1 MLPVFNHIISMKFLL
16 ILIFVT
22 ISHFNLFCESK
33 DFMQA
38 ENSLDSAKNEIERI
52 NSILNNTEYDNFT
65 YIGLSPKMQSQKKE
79 IQQAKIHIA
88 NQIAMNIKCKID
100 VGFIS
105 FYTENSFKSDKDSF
119 INYFDADTKFI
130 VDNIEISSIYYFSN
144 LTVVIGKY
152 KNKATECVL
161 KITRNFGERPHWIS
175 DIPKI
180 DGFYVGVGMSAK
192 YSVPYK
198 SMLVADVNA
207 AQQIS
212 VEKNAFIASF
222 CYENITTSSSKFL
235 NSEKISGADLIL
247 SQSELYGFYVI
258 DRWIEPDGSTFYSL
272 AIAKRK

>member
-1 MLPVFNHIISMKFLL
+1 MLPVFKHIISMKFLL

-235 NSEKISGADLIL
+235 NSEKISGADLTL

>member
-1 MLPVFNHIISMKFLL
+1 MLPVFKHIISMKFLL

-235 NSEKISGADLIL
+235 NSEKISGADLTL

-258 DRWIEPDGSTFYSL
+258 DRWIEPDGSAFYSL

>member
-144 LTVVIGKY
+144 LTVVVGKY

-198 SMLVADVNA
+198 SLLVADVNA

-235 NSEKISGADLIL
+235 NSEKISGADLTL
-247 SQSELYGFYVI
+247 SKSELYGFYVI

>member
-1 MLPVFNHIISMKFLL
+1 MLPVFKHIISMKFLL

-52 NSILNNTEYDNFT
+52 NSILNNTEYDNLT

-88 NQIAMNIKCKID
+88 NQVAMNIKCKID

-105 FYTENSFKSDKDSF
+105 LYTENSFKSNKDSF
-119 INYFDADTKFI
+119 IDYFDADTKFI

-222 CYENITTSSSKFL
+222 YYENITDSSSKIL
-235 NSEKISGADLIL
+235 DSEKISGADLTL

>member
-1 MLPVFNHIISMKFLL
+1 MLPVFKHIISMKFLL

-105 FYTENSFKSDKDSF
+105 FYTENSFKSNKDSF
-119 INYFDADTKFI
+119 IDYFDEDTKFI

-152 KNKATECVL
+152 KNEASECAL
-161 KITRNFGERPHWIS
+161 KIPRNFGERPKWIS
-175 DIPKI
+175 NIPKI
-180 DGFYVGVGMSAK
+180 DGFYVGVGMADK

-235 NSEKISGADLIL
+235 NSEKISGADLTL

>member
-1 MLPVFNHIISMKFLL
+1 MLPVFKHIISMKFLL

-52 NSILNNTEYDNFT
+52 NSILNNTEYDNLT

-88 NQIAMNIKCKID
+88 NQVAMNIKCKID

-235 NSEKISGADLIL
+235 NSEKISGADLTL

>member
-1 MLPVFNHIISMKFLL
+1 MLPVFKHTISMKFLL

-65 YIGLSPKMQSQKKE
+65 YIGMSPKMQSQKKE

-152 KNKATECVL
+152 KNKATKCVL

-235 NSEKISGADLIL
+235 NSEKISGADLTL

>member
-16 ILIFVT
+16 ILISVT

-38 ENSLDSAKNEIERI
+38 ENFLDSAKNEIERI

-235 NSEKISGADLIL
+235 NSEKISGADLTL

>member
-1 MLPVFNHIISMKFLL
+1 MLPVFSHVISMKFLL
-16 ILIFVT
+16 ILIFFT
-22 ISHFNLFCESK
+22 ISHSNLFCESK
-33 DFMQA
+33 DSMQT
-38 ENSLDSAKNEIERI
+38 ESSLNSAKNEIERI
-52 NSILNNTEYDNFT
+52 NSVLNNTEHDNFT
-65 YIGLSPKMQSQKKE
+65 YIGLSPKMQSPKKE

-105 FYTENSFKSDKDSF
+105 FYTENSFKSNKDSF
-119 INYFDADTKFI
+119 IDYFDADTKFI

-198 SMLVADVNA
+198 SMLVADVDA

-212 VEKNAFIASF
+212 IEKNAFIASF
-222 CYENITTSSSKFL
+222 YYENITNSSSKIL
-235 NSEKISGADLIL
+235 NSEKISGADLTL

>member
-1 MLPVFNHIISMKFLL
+1 MLPVFNHIISMKFFL

-38 ENSLDSAKNEIERI
+38 ENSLDSAKNETERI
-52 NSILNNTEYDNFT
+52 NSILNNTEHDNFT

-152 KNKATECVL
+152 KTKATECVL

-180 DGFYVGVGMSAK
+180 DGFYVGVGMADK

-235 NSEKISGADLIL
+235 NSEKISGADLTL

-258 DRWIEPDGSTFYSL
+258 DRWIEPDGSAFYSL